1 MGTVD
6 QIFDP
11 VFRLHIKKLL
21 HMVRKVLRLQAEVN
35 LDLVLVF
42 FPQAVYAA
50 AVFRQVLR
58 LHAHVGV
65 IAGREVGPWVVVGKA
80 QDINAGVNGALYDMF
95 IVAHGVFTAVGMGM
109 VIGFHSVF
117 ASFFGDLIFT
127 WESGLRSAALAI

>member
-21 HMVRKVLRLQAEVN
+21 HMVREVLRLQAEVN

-42 FPQAVYAA
+42 FPQAVHAA

-65 IAGREVGPWVVVGKA
+65 IAGREVGPGVVVGKA

-117 ASFFGDLIFT
+117 ASFFGVIFT